1 MSGHRNNSKSG
12 FVQHHGQWQISME
25 LNIDNWALLRLF
37 LAYLEDSVLGWGRGL
52 LGGAASVLPLINEQ
66 IIINIITEIIIIAI
80 IIRKFVI
87 NIFIIT
93 IDICYL
99 LLLLYK

>member
-1 MSGHRNNSKSG
+1 
-12 FVQHHGQWQISME
+12 ME

-37 LAYLEDSVLGWGRGL
+37 LAYFEDSVLGWSWG
-52 LGGAASVLPLINEQ
+52 GGAASVLPLINEQ